1 MCNLFSWYFK
11 ITITNPYEKS
21 YIQNIEAV
29 SFKALIERDACLS
42 WIYKK
47 GVCKNGSVPG
57 E

>member
-11 ITITNPYEKS
+11 ITNPHEKP
-21 YIQNIEAV
+21 YIQNTEAV

-47 GVCKNGSVPG
+47 GVCKNANVPG